1 MGEQRRRGIAVVLV
15 VTLLATPLVPTVAAQ
30 ATVDVTIDGAAVE
43 DGDTVTVTD
52 DPVVDIDIE
61 ANESIQSVVVRVD
74 GESRRTFEPGKP
86 TFSERVTLD
95 LDDGEHTVTIVA
107 ESVDRQLS
115 ATVRKDSNSPK
126 ITYTSPFE
134 SAGYPSNGEVTI
146 TRGNTT
152 LAAGLV
158 DRSGVSE
165 VRIEREYEWTFA
177 GGEERDRETY
187 HIENPGDNVSQP
199 LLFGLGENDLKVEAI
214 DEYGQRR
221 THDIT
226 VRVIDDDDPD
236 IDLDRFER
244 SANGELTVAG
254 TVSDE
259 VKVKSLKYQ
268 FEGTGQTNFVLNP
281 TSEEPARERLDAAF
295 EFTADPPDDAES
307 VVLVATDVAGNTR
320 EWKVPFDYR
329 GHLVP
334 TVTMD
339 REATGVQGDRIAFAG
354 EVSDSR
360 ISRVVVGSI
369 APDGETIDTLTI
381 HEGAET
387 ESVPFRGRI
396 GGASGS
402 TTLVVRVTDVRGG
415 THREA
420 FEIDTSGLETPTT
433 TSTRV
438 DTGGLETPTATSTRV
453 DNEDAT
459 PAAASETPTVTATT
473 TPTPT
478 AGGAQPL
485 LPSGIPTP
493 GLTELVVLGGL
504 LTVIVVV
511 RAAGPEIV
519 TEIGDVVARYGT
531 AGMKTSERYGRVV
544 GRAIGGLVRATE
556 RAGAAVRAL
565 AAALVSTVG
574 AMSDDQELSQSHDRT
589 DETGDGRDRADGSTT
604 PADNVKTL
612 SMSGLLDLPADELSE
627 HDIEVLVTALDA
639 DDPERV
645 VQAANRL
652 GDVATTRPELV
663 AGTGATPRLRDLRMA
678 DDEEVRTATTQAVGK
693 FRQAG
698 LL

>member
-1 MGEQRRRGIAVVLV
+1 MGEQRRRGVAVALIVI
-15 VTLLATPLVPTVAAQ
+15 LLATPLVPTAAAQ
-30 ATVDVTIDGAAVE
+30 ATVDVTIDGTAVE
-43 DGDTVTVTD
+43 DGDSVTVTD

-61 ANESIQSVVVRVD
+61 ANESIQSVAVRVD
-74 GESRRTFEPGKP
+74 GDSRRTFEPGKR

-95 LDDGEHTVTIVA
+95 LDDGEHTVTVVA
-107 ESVDRQLS
+107 EAVDLRLS

-152 LAAGLV
+152 LAADLV
-158 DRSGVSE
+158 DRSNVSE

-177 GGEERDRETY
+177 GGGDRDREV
-187 HIENPGDNVSQP
+187 HRIENPGDNVSQP
-199 LLFGLGENDLKVEAI
+199 ILFGLGENDLKFEAI
-214 DEYGQRR
+214 DEHGQRR

-226 VRVIDDDDPD
+226 VRVIDDHEPA

-259 VKVKSLKYQ
+259 VKVNSLKYQ
-268 FEGTGQTNFVLNP
+268 FEGTGQTYFVLNP
-281 TSEEPARERLDAAF
+281 TSKEPTRERLDAGF
-295 EFTADPPDDAES
+295 EFTADPPEDAES
-307 VVLVATDVAGNTR
+307 IVLVATDVAGNTR
-320 EWKVPFDYR
+320 EWEVPFDYR
-329 GHLVP
+329 GHLEP
-334 TVTMD
+334 TITMD

-360 ISRVVVGSI
+360 ISRVVVDSI
-369 APDGETIDTLTI
+369 APNGETIDRLTI
-381 HEGAET
+381 HEGSET

-420 FEIDTSGLETPTT
+420 FEIDTSALQATT
-433 TSTRV
+433 ATSTRV
-438 DTGGLETPTATSTRV
+438 DTSGLETPTATSTRV
-453 DNEDAT
+453 DDEDA
-459 PAAASETPTVTATT
+459 PPGAASETPTVTATAT
-473 TPTPT
+473 STPT

-493 GLTELVVLGGL
+493 ALTALVVVAGL
-504 LTVIVVV
+504 VTVTVVV
-511 RAAGPEIV
+511 RAAGSEII

-531 AGMKTSERYGRVV
+531 AGMKTSERYRRVV
-544 GRAIGGLVRATE
+544 GRVIDGLVRATE
-556 RAGAAVRAL
+556 RAGAAVGAL
-565 AAALVSTVG
+565 AAALLGTV
-574 AMSDDQELSQSHDRT
+574 ADEDDREQSQSHDRT
-589 DETGDGRDRADGSTT
+589 DETRDGRDREDDSAT
-604 PADNVKTL
+604 PADDVKTL
-612 SMSGLLDLPADELSE
+612 SMSGLLDLPTDELGE

-639 DDPERV
+639 DDPEKV
-645 VQAANRL
+645 VRAANKL

-678 DDEEVRTATTQAVGK
+678 DDEEIRTATTQAVGK